1 MASLSA
7 FFSGVSASASL
18 SATATFGGPRG
29 LGLGVVAPDP
39 VAGASLVMS
48 AAAPSPE
55 PFFVPFFLI
64 SLGLRLSR
72 IERDVDP
79 VKQHI
84 MRNNANFLQETMIV
98 FVYSK
103 CPSTDAEQKGGEAK

>member
-1 MASLSA
+1 M
-7 FFSGVSASASL
+7 
-18 SATATFGGPRG
+18 
-29 LGLGVVAPDP
+29 
-39 VAGASLVMS
+39 AGASLVLS
-48 AAAPSPE
+48 AAEPSPE

-79 VKQHI
+79 VKPHM
-84 MRNNANFLQETMIV
+84 MRNNMNFLKETMIV

-103 CPSTDAEQKGGEAK
+103 CPSADAEQKEGKKR

>member
-1 MASLSA
+1 M
-7 FFSGVSASASL
+7 
-18 SATATFGGPRG
+18 
-29 LGLGVVAPDP
+29 
-39 VAGASLVMS
+39 AGASLVLS
-48 AAAPSPE
+48 AAEPSPE

-79 VKQHI
+79 VKPHM
-84 MRNNANFLQETMIV
+84 MRNNMNFLKETMIV

-103 CPSTDAEQKGGEAK
+103 CPIRPLMLNKRKKKKGRGNDTDVNWHVLVPPTKKREKN